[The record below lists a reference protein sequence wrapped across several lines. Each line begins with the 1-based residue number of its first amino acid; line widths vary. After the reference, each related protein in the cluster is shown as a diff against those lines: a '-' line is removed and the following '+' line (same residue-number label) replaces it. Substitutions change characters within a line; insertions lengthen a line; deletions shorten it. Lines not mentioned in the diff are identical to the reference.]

1 MTLAHS
7 MRKKLTRQQSGTQ
20 YRTFLQLLHLDLTL
34 LTLIALIITFG
45 LFILYSAGNQST
57 SIIYSQLAHVFLATV
72 IMLVLAQIPPWCYER
87 WAPWFYV
94 FSLIALFAVLI
105 IGHISLGAQRWIN
118 LGIIRFQPSD
128 LMRLAIPLV
137 LAWYFAKRELPPT
150 GKDLCI
156 AAVIIIIPAMIT
168 AKEPDLGSAIIIV
181 AGGLCILLF
190 AGMRWRLILGLGALF
205 AVTTP
210 FIWHVMHAYQKQ
222 RVLTFLNPERD
233 PLGSGYHIIQ
243 SKIAIGSGGIFGKGW
258 MHGTQSHLHFLPE
271 HATDFIFAVSGEE
284 LGFIGCSLLLTIY
297 LLIVA
302 RCLFIASQAQ
312 DTFSRLLAGGLGLL
326 FFVSVFVNMGMVTGI
341 LPVVG
346 LPLPLISYGGSSMLT
361 LLAGFGILMSIHRH
375 KKLMK

>member
-87 WAPWFYV
+87 WAPWFYG